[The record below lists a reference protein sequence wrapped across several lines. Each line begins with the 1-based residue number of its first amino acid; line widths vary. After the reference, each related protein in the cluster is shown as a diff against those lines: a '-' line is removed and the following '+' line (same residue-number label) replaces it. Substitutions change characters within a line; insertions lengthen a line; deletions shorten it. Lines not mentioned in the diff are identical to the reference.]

1 MFEVGEYIVHPGQGV
16 CRVESVGEGDDATY
30 KLMPVGQRH
39 PMLISFPAAQQDR
52 LRRVLSADDARSL
65 IAGYDEIQ
73 PDDYSDRSSA
83 LEEEHFK
90 SVIKHGTCLDSV
102 RVAKTF
108 RRRIAQVRA
117 NNKRPPVAYER
128 ILKQAQ
134 ECSLAELSIALDCSS
149 EDVTRL
155 LRANDSDS
163 DL

>member
-1 MFEVGEYIVHPGQGV
+1 M
-16 CRVESVGEGDDATY
+16 
-30 KLMPVGQRH
+30 
-39 PMLISFPAAQQDR
+39 
-52 LRRVLSADDARSL
+52 
-65 IAGYDEIQ
+65 
-73 PDDYSDRSSA
+73 
-83 LEEEHFK
+83 
-90 SVIKHGTCLDSV
+90 IKHGTCLDSV

-128 ILKQAQ
+128 ILKQSQ
-134 ECSLAELSIALDCSS
+134 ERSLAELSIALDCSS